1 MRSPSK
7 PTARLNSVLT
17 TLGIDERLRADFS
30 WVLSGNVIYSAC
42 QWCIVIFL
50 AKLGSP
56 EDVGLYALGMAVA
69 APIIFFANL
78 QVRTLLASDVKDEF
92 RFGQYLAFEFVSL
105 SIAFVAILCVAG
117 WSGSDWLHRGIIA
130 LVGFAQ
136 TLEYVSDTFYGLM
149 QKYDRM
155 DRMSR
160 SLMMKGP
167 LAVSFL
173 CIIMFLTRNVLW
185 AVLGLVAGRMLI
197 LLLWDSR
204 VAFARKLDTRL
215 TARLEWNN
223 RDMFR
228 LLRVAWP
235 FGVISMLASLTG
247 NIPRYFIE
255 GHRGTAELGIYSAIA
270 SLLTAGSLIVSAF
283 GQSVMVPAARAAVDG
298 DRPRYRSFILQ
309 SVLLGAA
316 LGIGALLVAL
326 IGGRFLLSHIFRPE
340 YGEHADIFVWLMGA
354 GIVYFMSSG
363 IGYVMTAARALK
375 PQIPLLLANCSAT
388 ALACSWL
395 VPRHGLRGAAEAVA
409 IASIVQLTGAAIILW
424 RIDRRLAAVSL
435 ILEAEPT
442 NAGITI

>member
-1 MRSPSK
+1 MRSPSRAA
-7 PTARLNSVLT
+7 ARLNSVLK

-56 EDVGLYALGMAVA
+56 EDVGLYALGLAVA

-78 QVRTLLASDVKDEF
+78 QVRTLLASDVKNEF
-92 RFGQYLAFEFVSL
+92 RFGQYLTFEFVSL
-105 SIAFVAILCVAG
+105 SMAFVAILCVAG

-155 DRMSR
+155 DRMSH

-167 LAVSFL
+167 LAVSLL
-173 CIIMFLTRNVLW
+173 CVTMYLTRNVLW
-185 AVLGLVAGRMLI
+185 AVLALVLGRMLI

-204 VAFARKLDTRL
+204 LAFASRVDSGLA
-215 TARLEWNN
+215 ARLEWNN

-228 LLRVAWP
+228 LLRLAWP
-235 FGVISMLASLTG
+235 LGVISMLASLTG

-255 GHRGTAELGIYSAIA
+255 GNRGTAELGIYSAIA

-283 GQSVMVPAARAAVDG
+283 GQSVMVPAARAAADG

-316 LGIGALLVAL
+316 LGIGALLVAM
-326 IGGRFLLSHIFRPE
+326 IGGRFLLTHIFRPE

-354 GIVYFMSSG
+354 GVVYFMNSG

-375 PQIPLLLANCSAT
+375 PQVPLLLANCTAT
-388 ALACSWL
+388 ALSCSWL
-395 VPRHGLRGAAEAVA
+395 VPRHGLRGAAEALA
-409 IASIVQLTGAAIILW
+409 IASVVQLTGAAMILW
-424 RIDRRLAAVSL
+424 RVDRRLASVSL
-435 ILEAEPT
+435 VPEVEPT
-442 NAGITI
+442 TADMTI